1 MVGESFMLFRS
12 LDNACASKKPQSILF
27 YASKVAP
34 RFLSSTPLQSGKLLI
49 PSRQHFSEKSFFLQ
63 QNEGRGKYYMKLSL
77 ELNKKYSGPT
87 NRAFEHGEVLSN
99 NIDHF
104 VNAQNVNIRTCNKCM

>member
-1 MVGESFMLFRS
+1 
-12 LDNACASKKPQSILF
+12 
-27 YASKVAP
+27 
-34 RFLSSTPLQSGKLLI
+34 
-49 PSRQHFSEKSFFLQ
+49 
-63 QNEGRGKYYMKLSL
+63 MKLSL